1 VKILT
6 KFYKLEDSRGNG
18 QPGYTVTAYPT
29 GTVSNGTAA
38 ADLTLGKYL
47 WEIDSSSD
55 NAKVARFYDIYV
67 GAVMYEEK
75 VDIGLWSWEAS
86 DKEINEEETI
96 AFSSL
101 TDENGDA
108 LPTTITNCK
117 IELQAKADRAGHV
130 SAQTT
135 TGFTITL
142 GSAGDASIGVFD
154 IRIHKTK

>member
-1 VKILT
+1 MKILI
-6 KFYKLEDSRGNG
+6 KDYKIEDQRGNG
-18 QPGYTVTAYPT
+18 QPGLTLTAYPA
-29 GTVSNGTAA
+29 GTVLNGTEAS
-38 ADLTLGKYL
+38 DKTYGMYR
-47 WEIDSSSD
+47 WDIDSSSD
-55 NAKVARFYDIYV
+55 NAKVARFYDLWV
-67 GAVMYEEK
+67 GSTLWRED
-75 VDIGLWSWEAS
+75 VDLGLWYWEIS

-154 IRIHKTK
+154 IRIHKTH